1 MKTHCFILLAI
12 PFLFACAPK
21 KTEVKELPLVLIAQ
35 AGVAQIP
42 VLIDPPPVGH
52 VMPYSTVT
60 IRPLIGGTISKV
72 HFLEGREV
80 AQGDLLFTIDPRPS
94 QAALEG
100 AQAALARDQAQL
112 ANAQVQFGRDQ
123 KLVAQKIE
131 SQDVMDSSQAN
142 RDALIGTVANDQSA
156 VTNAQLNLE
165 YTQIRSPLNGLAG
178 QLQFHEGNVVKS
190 PDDTLLVIN
199 QIRPIY
205 VAFAVPERYLP
216 EIRHQA
222 ALHTL
227 KARVT
232 FENQAGTPPEGD
244 LVFVDN
250 TVDCTTGTIM
260 LKALF
265 TNENSTLWPGQFV
278 QVSMVLE
285 EMDHAVVVPSQA
297 VQTGQKGTYIYVVK
311 EDLTVDERTVVIGP
325 AYQGNTVIE
334 SGLKEG
340 ETVVT
345 DGQLR
350 LTPNVKVSIKP
361 ADQPAA
367 K

>member
-1 MKTHCFILLAI
+1 
-12 PFLFACAPK
+12 LFACAPK
-21 KTEVKELPLVLIAQ
+21 KTEVKELPLVLIAK
-35 AGVAQIP
+35 AGVARIP

-60 IRPLIGGTISKV
+60 VRPLIGGTISKV
-72 HFLEGREV
+72 HFQEGREV
-80 AQGDLLFTIDPRPS
+80 ARGDLLFTIDPRPS

-131 SQDVMDSSQAN
+131 SQDVLDSSQAN

-165 YTQIRSPLNGLAG
+165 YTQIRSPLN
-178 QLQFHEGNVVKS
+178 VKS

-199 QIRPIY
+199 QIHPIY

-222 ALHTL
+222 ALHML

-250 TVDCTTGTIM
+250 TVD
-260 LKALF
+260 
-265 TNENSTLWPGQFV
+265 
-278 QVSMVLE
+278 
-285 EMDHAVVVPSQA
+285 
-297 VQTGQKGTYIYVVK
+297 
-311 EDLTVDERTVVIGP
+311 
-325 AYQGNTVIE
+325 
-334 SGLKEG
+334 
-340 ETVVT
+340 
-345 DGQLR
+345 
-350 LTPNVKVSIKP
+350 
-361 ADQPAA
+361 
-367 K
+367 

>member
-12 PFLFACAPK
+12 PFLFACTAK
-21 KTEVKELPLVLIAQ
+21 KTEVKEPPLVL
-35 AGVAQIP
+35 VAKADVARIP

-52 VMPYSTVT
+52 VMPFSTVT
-60 IRPLIGGTISKV
+60 IRPQIGGTISKV

-80 AQGDLLFTIDPRPS
+80 KQGDLLFTIDPRPT
-94 QAALEG
+94 QAALAG

-112 ANAQVQFGRDQ
+112 ANAQVQFSRDQ

-131 SQDVMDSSQAN
+131 SEDVLDSSQAN
-142 RDALIGTVANDQSA
+142 RDALIGTVANDQAA

-165 YTQIRSPLNGLAG
+165 YTQIRSPLNGLTG

-199 QIRPIY
+199 QIHPIY

-216 EIRHQA
+216 DIQHQA
-222 ALHTL
+222 ALHPL

-232 FENQAGTPPEGD
+232 FDNQAGPPPEGD

-250 TVDCTTGTIM
+250 TVDSTTGTIM

-265 TNENSTLWPGQFV
+265 TNAESSLWPGQFV

-285 EMDHAVVVPSQA
+285 EIDHAVVVPSQA
-297 VQTGQKGTYIYVVK
+297 IQTGQKGTYVYVVK
-311 EDLTVDERTVVIGP
+311 DDQTVDERTVVTGP
-325 AYQGNTVIE
+325 TYQGNTVVE
-334 SGLKEG
+334 SGVQAG

-350 LTPNVKVSIKP
+350 LTPNLKVSVKA
-361 ADQPAA
+361 ADLTVA